1 MDPDG
6 RYDLETFKSDFL
18 PFFNLDFGRD
28 YASYARQSWDQGR
41 YFAFV
46 MYEIDVACEM
56 LLDFFIAY
64 EGAVFVGGI
73 VDGVSVT
80 TPLTTASVT
89 ATSSLIGKSVSAVG
103 KIDIVYGPSANG
115 ALRNLA
121 DSLKTITLNDLSKP
135 MSSNWIEFS
144 KNTLLNIA
152 SKGGK
157 ILFDLTYMGDQN
169 SINDILNSKGPYA
182 LKVTSQELRFIK
194 DNWSILKNSV
204 LFCRD
209 NIIVEAPW

>member
-1 MDPDG
+1 
-6 RYDLETFKSDFL
+6 
-18 PFFNLDFGRD
+18 
-28 YASYARQSWDQGR
+28 
-41 YFAFV
+41 